1 MYNTN
6 ASKKAVIFMSKY
18 NFPRYYINEALNVSF
33 DTFDSTGIADKLLA
47 KPVSDVLSFSAF
59 AITDQLRT

>member
-18 NFPRYYINEALNVSF
+18 NFPRYYINEALNY
-33 DTFDSTGIADKLLA
+33 KLLA
-47 KPVSDVLSFSAF
+47 KPESDVLSFSAF